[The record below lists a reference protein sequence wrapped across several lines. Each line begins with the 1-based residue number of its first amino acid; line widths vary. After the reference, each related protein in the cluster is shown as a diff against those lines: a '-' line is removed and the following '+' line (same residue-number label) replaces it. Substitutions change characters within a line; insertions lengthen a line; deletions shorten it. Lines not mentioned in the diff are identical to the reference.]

1 MQPSIIFSSATFLIT
16 SSLVLASLSSKAL
29 GVAWVLLVI
38 LGFAVW
44 IKNCRRI
51 NEVAIPRWVLVWV
64 FCTLI
69 AMTIKLILTAYW
81 SDPWGERHGE
91 LRMFLGALAAYGLLC
106 LQPLPRK
113 ALLQFAYALSLS
125 SLIGLF
131 WVSLYGRNAVPTHPI
146 PWAGSLA
153 MVSALLLALSL
164 KSDFSLW
171 HRRLWFMGGLFAVMA
186 VLASQSR
193 GAYAIVFW
201 WLGVCTHHLFIRRS
215 ALFSSKGQSRYR
227 DFFIGFIALFLAL
240 FVLSQSPVFKRASQS
255 MHDAVHEINVSKQS
269 TAQGSNSS
277 VGARIYMW
285 QNSLS
290 AISQSPWIGHGHD
303 TRKQLLQHWADT
315 ANSHEIK
322 RLGHVHNEYLHQ
334 LIDHGL
340 LGLAS
345 QLLYLF
351 GLAYCVWYLR
361 KNAFNMAALA
371 VSGIAF
377 VHMTSSITNVNF
389 AHNYYT
395 GSLSLFILIGFWL
408 SRIAPQTSDV

>member
-131 WVSLYGRNAVPTHPI
+131 WGYAR
-146 PWAGSLA
+146 
-153 MVSALLLALSL
+153 
-164 KSDFSLW
+164 KS
-171 HRRLWFMGGLFAVMA
+171 HR
-186 VLASQSR
+186 
-193 GAYAIVFW
+193 
-201 WLGVCTHHLFIRRS
+201 
-215 ALFSSKGQSRYR
+215 
-227 DFFIGFIALFLAL
+227 
-240 FVLSQSPVFKRASQS
+240 
-255 MHDAVHEINVSKQS
+255 
-269 TAQGSNSS
+269 
-277 VGARIYMW
+277 
-285 QNSLS
+285 
-290 AISQSPWIGHGHD
+290 
-303 TRKQLLQHWADT
+303 
-315 ANSHEIK
+315 
-322 RLGHVHNEYLHQ
+322 
-334 LIDHGL
+334 
-340 LGLAS
+340 
-345 QLLYLF
+345 
-351 GLAYCVWYLR
+351 
-361 KNAFNMAALA
+361 
-371 VSGIAF
+371 
-377 VHMTSSITNVNF
+377 
-389 AHNYYT
+389 
-395 GSLSLFILIGFWL
+395 
-408 SRIAPQTSDV
+408 

>member
-1 MQPSIIFSSATFLIT
+1 MIFYFMPTAIAM
-16 SSLVLASLSSKAL
+16 SLLLSSLSSKAL
-29 GVAWVLLVI
+29 GLAWLLVCG
-38 LGFAVW
+38 LGVVSWAANWRMVHRHPIPSWINVW
-44 IKNCRRI
+44 
-51 NEVAIPRWVLVWV
+51 LV
-64 FCTLI
+64 CTGLALALKI
-69 AMTIKLILTAYW
+69 GLTAHW

-91 LRMFLGALAAYGLLC
+91 LRMFLGALAAFGLLC

-113 ALLQFAYALSLS
+113 ALLLCAYALSLS
-125 SLIGLF
+125 SLIGLV
-131 WVSLYGRNAVPTHPI
+131 WVSLYGRHAVPTHPI

-171 HRRLWFMGGLFAVMA
+171 HRRLWFMGGLLAVMA

-201 WLGVCTHHLFIRRS
+201 WLGVCAHHLFICRS
-215 ALFSSKGQSRYR
+215 AFFSFKGQSRHR
-227 DFFIGFIALFLAL
+227 NVFFGFIAFVLAL
-240 FVLSQSPVFKRASQS
+240 FVLSQSPVFERASQS
-255 MHDAVHEINVSKQS
+255 LQDAVHEINASKQS

-285 QNSLS
+285 QNSVS
-290 AISQSPWIGHGHD
+290 AISESPWIGHGHD
-303 TRKQLLQHWADT
+303 TRKQLLQHWAD
-315 ANSHEIK
+315 AGDSHEIK

-334 LIDHGL
+334 LIDHGF
-340 LGLAS
+340 LGIAS

-361 KNAFNMAALA
+361 KNTFNMAALA
-371 VSGIAF
+371 VGGIAF

-395 GSLSLFILIGFWL
+395 GSFSLFVLLGFWL
-408 SRIAPQTSDV
+408 SRIAPQNSDV